1 MNQTPEH
8 RRVSGCQGLTGSEH
22 SSLILIDIS
31 DISGHFID
39 GAKTSET
46 WTRDHDN
53 YRSKQN
59 VTFIQTKYIVSYKSY
74 VVDTLI
80 VQNRSR
86 LFKVPCW
93 ESMNVSMLLTITPQS
108 CH

>member
-1 MNQTPEH
+1 M
-8 RRVSGCQGLTGSEH
+8 SGCQGLTGSEH

-59 VTFIQTKYIVSYKSY
+59 VTFIQTIVRVSYKSYKSY
-74 VVDTLI
+74 VVDTVI

-86 LFKVPCW
+86 LFKVACW